1 MDYFIESKFPEK
13 TVGVFFRQGEI
24 REICQSKIRRCMK
37 KEVKNQKSTIK
48 GCG

>member
-24 REICQSKIRRCMK
+24 NKRNLSE
-37 KEVKNQKSTIK
+37 
-48 GCG
+48 